1 MRGSDLDHSVLTS
14 TFTPASSHMLAK
26 RALNYISAR
35 LHTEVLRYI
44 GDEVL
49 NEMDLREWRLR
60 RARGAIEE
68 YIRGVRKRTDI
79 RWVLGVLKG
88 PFGVS
93 KDEALMLIEQ
103 IRSDRT
109 FMWNSERLERL
120 EELERRI
127 KAEEW

>member
-1 MRGSDLDHSVLTS
+1 MNV
-14 TFTPASSHMLAK
+14 AK
-26 RALNYISAR
+26 RAFKYISTR
-35 LHTEVLRYI
+35 LYTEVLRYI

>member
-1 MRGSDLDHSVLTS
+1 
-14 TFTPASSHMLAK
+14 
-26 RALNYISAR
+26 
-35 LHTEVLRYI
+35 
-44 GDEVL
+44 L
-49 NEMDLREWRLR
+49 NEIDLREWRLR

-79 RWVLGVLKG
+79 RWVLGVLRG